1 MLTQLIRWFR
11 GLVHVST
18 SEDAPRRIALGI
30 ALGMMIG
37 LVPKGNLIAAV
48 LGVILLA
55 SQANLVAGGFAALVF
70 SWVGMW
76 TDPVTHRI
84 GLAILALPPLQPHWA
99 QLYELPL
106 APWAKFNN
114 TVVLG
119 SLILGLA
126 LFSPVYRSCRG
137 LLDRSGERIAE
148 TLAKYRADKTLAK
161 AETMVGWRFQ

>member
-1 MLTQLIRWFR
+1 MVAQLVRLLR
-11 GLVHVST
+11 GVVQVST
-18 SEDAPRRIALGI
+18 SEDAPRPVAFGI

-55 SQANLVAGGFAALVF
+55 SQANLIAGGFAALVF

-76 TDPVTHRI
+76 TDPIAHRI
-84 GLAILALPPLQPHWA
+84 GLAVLALPSLQPCWVR
-99 QLYELPL
+99 LYELPL
-106 APWAKFNN
+106 APWTKFNN

-126 LFSPVYRSCRG
+126 LFYPVYRSSRG

-148 TLAKYRADKTLAK
+148 TLAKCRAEKALAK
-161 AETMVGWRFQ
+161 AETAARRRLL

>member
-1 MLTQLIRWFR
+1 MVAQLVRLFR
-11 GLVHVST
+11 GVVQVST
-18 SEDAPRRIALGI
+18 SEDAPRRMAFGI

-37 LVPKGNLIAAV
+37 LVPKGNLIAAL

-84 GLAILALPPLQPHWA
+84 GLAVLALPPLQPYWA
-99 QLYELPL
+99 RLYELPL
-106 APWAKFNN
+106 APWTKFNN

-126 LFSPVYRSCRG
+126 LFYPVYRSCRG

-148 TLAKYRADKTLAK
+148 TLAKYRAEKALAK
-161 AETMVGWRFQ
+161 AENVVGWRLR